1 MLLLNYWTLAV
12 FVSLFLISACSL
24 VFRRK
29 RLLRTQKTG
38 FAIVCVISVLYL
50 AFVLWLSIGF
60 GSNGHPPAEPQP
72 YNINSQLT
80 ENEINSLN
88 NNADY

>member
-12 FVSLFLISACSL
+12 FV
-24 VFRRK
+24 
-29 RLLRTQKTG
+29 
-38 FAIVCVISVLYL
+38 ISVLYL
-50 AFVLWLSIGF
+50 AFILWLSIGF

-80 ENEINSLN
+80 ENEIKSLN